1 MTGAF
6 LARTGFFFGINA
18 AGTLKAELD
27 QIRGLATALTQDYAK
42 IREISREAREDTT
55 AAMTTVKEVENKLG
69 PLARLH
75 ELSQST
81 EERLTSLNSLA

>member
-1 MTGAF
+1 VTS
-6 LARTGFFFGINA
+6 
-18 AGTLKAELD
+18 
-27 QIRGLATALTQDYAK
+27 
-42 IREISREAREDTT
+42 SREAREDTT

-81 EERLTSLNSLA
+81 EERLTALNSLARARLAQGEGARRQQQSVEHAVVQANASTRWSGPWTCRSAS